1 MKVLLDENLPHRS
14 RNAIAAHEVFT
25 VRYQGWLL
33 RTAER
38 GGFELF
44 HEQNLAGRQMAVLVL
59 SAIEGHIIS
68 QSLPAIQAAI
78 DAAPPGSHRIIDVG
92 SFHRKHPRP

>member
-1 MKVLLDENLPHRS
+1 MKVLLDENLPHRL

-44 HEQNLAGRQMAVLVL
+44 HEQN
-59 SAIEGHIIS
+59 
-68 QSLPAIQAAI
+68 
-78 DAAPPGSHRIIDVG
+78 
-92 SFHRKHPRP
+92 